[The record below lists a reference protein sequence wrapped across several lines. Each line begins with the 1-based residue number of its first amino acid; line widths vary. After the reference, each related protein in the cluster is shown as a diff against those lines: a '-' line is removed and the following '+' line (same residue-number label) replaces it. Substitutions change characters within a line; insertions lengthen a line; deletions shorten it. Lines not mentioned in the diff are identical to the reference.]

1 MIPTGPAGKEL
12 LLEITLLRPDFQ
24 GGTTKAIKRAWKMR
38 QALADNEPIDTQPQ
52 VLQAAE

>member
-12 LLEITLLRPDFQ
+12 LLEITLLRPDFR
-24 GGTTKAIKRAWKMR
+24 GCTTKAIKRAWKTQ
-38 QALADNEPIDTQPQ
+38 QAVADNEPIDTQPQ